1 MHVSDGEG
9 QPLSGAATQRRLL
22 ALLSV
27 LAASGDAGLSRDKLV
42 GLLWPDVEPERAR
55 HSLTQSLYSARR
67 ALRDDGLFDV
77 TSASV
82 RLDPSHITSDVSEFQ
97 QSLDRNE
104 LERAVELYEG
114 PFLDGFFVTGAPEF
128 EQWSSTQRTRLRDV
142 AVGALER
149 LASDAESRGELTTVV
164 RWRRQAASLLPLDAS
179 RTVQLMTAMVAAGDR
194 AGALQQARVHA
205 ALLRQELGLDAD
217 PLVESYAETL
227 RTEAASSPIEAAER
241 PTTAT
246 EASNASN
253 ATGTELATALIA
265 EPVVIRRTVTPV
277 DGIATHG
284 LASAPPELRV
294 PLWQRW
300 AILSV
305 VIVVLL
311 GIGVLIGRARREPSA
326 EVTPLALRQRV
337 VVAPFRVAG
346 ADPSLA
352 YLRDGMVELLS
363 ARLAD
368 DSLARSVDAGAVL
381 GAWRAAGLS
390 PAMDVPRDTIVKLA
404 TRLGAERVVVGSVVG
419 SSTRTVLT
427 ATVLTLPA
435 GTVSGQGSVAGP
447 MDSLTT
453 LIDRLAARL
462 LVSQAGQEDDLS
474 HFMSSS
480 LPAVRAYLAA
490 QSAFRAGDFGQAI
503 RGYETALRRDSTF
516 ALAALHEALAAD
528 RIAREIPLRHGV
540 SLAWAARN
548 DLGDRDRSRLLAL
561 SGPRYPALPT
571 GAELTT
577 AWQHMVDLAPQNA
590 ESWYELALRVLH
602 DGAAAGLADPRPR
615 AIDALRR
622 SLAVDSTHRVARD
635 LLAGLLARD
644 DSVRGD
650 PEDAWRMLERASSR
664 ATDASERIDLALAQ
678 HDVALDAGRMDRVA
692 ESIARLRRLLPG
704 PRAWLRLRVLDGL
717 YGDVD
722 SAAAATAAN
731 TLDAAVGDAP
741 VVGASTSEGWLAD
754 ACVLAQWRLHHD
766 DTTQVRATIARL
778 RGWRRRLTST
788 AVTATPTACAELL
801 EASHA
806 VVARQADARARVMR
820 LDSLAFTTQVSGDA
834 AAYAPIV
841 VARLYERLGD
851 VASARRALHKAQP
864 VMGLPRARGDAGPRY
879 SAAAARYE
887 RALAER

>member
-1 MHVSDGEG
+1 VLRLHTFGGVHVSDGEG
-9 QPLSGAATQRRLL
+9 RPLSGAATQRRLL

-82 RLDPSHITSDVSEFQ
+82 RLDPTHITSDVAEFL
-97 QSLDRNE
+97 QSLENNE
-104 LERAVELYEG
+104 LEHAVELYEG

-128 EQWSSTQRTRLRDV
+128 EQWSSAQRTRLRDLT
-142 AVGALER
+142 VGALER
-149 LASDAESRGELTTVV
+149 LASDAESRADSATVV
-164 RWRRQAASLLPLDAS
+164 RWRRQAAALLPLDAT
-179 RTVQLMTAMVAAGDR
+179 RTVQLMSAMAAAGDR
-194 AGALQQARVHA
+194 AGALQHARVHA
-205 ALLRQELGLDAD
+205 ALLRQEVGLEAD
-217 PLVESYAETL
+217 PMVEAYAETL
-227 RTEAASSPIEAAER
+227 RAEAVQPPSEPTARASAAADEQ
-241 PTTAT
+241 
-246 EASNASN
+246 
-253 ATGTELATALIA
+253 LATTLMV
-265 EPVVIRRTVTPV
+265 EPAVIHDVTTPV
-277 DGIATHG
+277 DGAATHG
-284 LASAPPELRV
+284 LAPAPPDLRI
-294 PLWQRW
+294 PLWLRW
-300 AILSV
+300 TILSV

-311 GIGVLIGRARREPSA
+311 GIGVLIGRVRREPSA
-326 EVTPLALRQRV
+326 EVAPLALRQHV

-381 GAWRAAGLS
+381 GAWRSAGLS
-390 PAMDVPRDTIVKLA
+390 PAVDVPRDTIVKLA
-404 TRLGAERVVVGSVVG
+404 TQLGAERVVIGSVVG
-419 SSTRTVLT
+419 SPTRTVIT
-427 ATVLTLPA
+427 ASVLSLPA
-435 GTVSGQGSVAGP
+435 GTVSGEGSVAGP

-462 LVSQAGQEDDLS
+462 LVSQAGQGDDLS

-480 LPAVRAYLAA
+480 LPAVRAYLGA
-490 QSAFRAGDFGQAI
+490 QAAFRAGDFGVAI
-503 RGYETALRRDSTF
+503 RGYATALRQDSTF

-540 SLAWAARN
+540 ALAWAARN
-548 DLGDRDRSRLLAL
+548 DLGDRDRARLLAL
-561 SGPRYPALPT
+561 TGPRYPALPT
-571 GAELTT
+571 GTELTT

-635 LLAGLLARD
+635 LLAALIARG

-650 PEDAWRMLERASSR
+650 PESAWRALERASSR

-692 ESIARLRRLLPG
+692 ESSARLRRLLPG

-717 YGDVD
+717 YGDAD
-722 SAAAATAAN
+722 SAAAASAAR
-731 TLDAAVGDAP
+731 TLDDAVGDGP
-741 VVGASTSEGWLAD
+741 VVGRSTSEGWLAD

-788 AVTATPTACAELL
+788 AVTATPAACAELL

-806 VVARQADARARVMR
+806 VVAQQGDGLARVVR
-820 LDSLAFTTQVSGDA
+820 LDSLAFTAQGAGDA

-841 VARLYERLGD
+841 VARLFERLGD
-851 VASARRALHKAQP
+851 VPSARRALRKAQP
-864 VMGLPRARGDAGPRY
+864 ILGWPRY
-879 SAAAARYE
+879 RAAAARYE
-887 RALAER
+887 RALSQR